1 MVFRLRG
8 KGFSDQPHNRAK
20 GRASER
26 DAERWL
32 GARGYRVVDRNVHR
46 KTGEIDLVAFEG
58 DVLCFIEI
66 KARAN
71 RSFGRAVESIS
82 LGKQKKLARTAAAY
96 LAASPHDGPCRF
108 DVLAMD
114 LENEEWRFTLI
125 RDAFQVPAS
134 SGRF

>member
-1 MVFRLRG
+1 MVFRSRG
-8 KGFSDQPHNRAK
+8 KGFAGQPHNRAK

-32 GARGYRVVDRNVHR
+32 GAQGYRIVDRNVFR
-46 KTGEIDLVAFEG
+46 KTGEIDLVALEG
-58 DVLCFIEI
+58 DVLCFVEI

-82 LGKQKKLARTAAAY
+82 LAKQKKLARTAAGY
-96 LAASPHDGPCRF
+96 LVANPHEGPCRF

-114 LENEEWRFTLI
+114 LENGKWRFTLI
-125 RDAFQVPAS
+125 RDAFPVPPS
-134 SGRF
+134 SGGF